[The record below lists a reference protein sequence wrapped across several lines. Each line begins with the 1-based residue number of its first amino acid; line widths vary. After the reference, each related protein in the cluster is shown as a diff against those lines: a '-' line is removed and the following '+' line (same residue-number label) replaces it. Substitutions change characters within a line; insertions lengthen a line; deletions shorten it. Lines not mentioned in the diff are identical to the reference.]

1 MMLTPQVVILG
12 AGAAGMAAA
21 IELAGGGVRAQILEA
36 RDRIGGRMF
45 TQHDPVIQAP
55 IELGAEFIH
64 GRPAEIW
71 QPLREHDICISEV
84 DGDTWCLENGR
95 LQPCDFFPE
104 VAEILAS
111 MEEGGPD
118 ESFLDFLHRSFP
130 DSKHESFE
138 RKKAKQRALS
148 YVTGFNAADPSHVSV
163 HWLVQEMRAE
173 EKIDGDRAFR
183 AQHGYTDLIEIFRQ
197 KLHRAGVDLQLGRV
211 AETIRW
217 ASGQVQIAGSGPSG
231 DFTISA
237 PQVLITLPAGVLQT
251 TQQGDGSVQFIPALP
266 AQKYSALEKI
276 MMGKV
281 IRVTLRFRE
290 RFWDR
295 LSPHAQAAK
304 TLSHMGFLFSAND
317 AEWFPTWWTAMPQP
331 HPLLTGWAPFHC
343 AERLSGQ
350 SADFV
355 KEKALATL
363 SHLLPIEPQKL
374 ASLFEQL
381 YVHDW
386 QNDPFSRG
394 AYSYVKVGGKDAPA
408 TLAEAVKNTLFFAGE
423 ATDIAG
429 NTGTVHGA
437 IASGMR
443 AAKEIL
449 STKRT
454 QR

>member
-21 IELAGGGVRAQILEA
+21 IELAGSGVRVQILEA

-45 TQHDPVIQAP
+45 TQHDPTIHAP

-64 GRPAEIW
+64 GRPAETW
-71 QPLREHDICISEV
+71 RPLQEHGIGISEV
-84 DGDTWCLENGR
+84 NGEAWCLENGR

-104 VAEILAS
+104 VGEILAR
-111 MEEGGPD
+111 MEDRGPD
-118 ESFLDFLHRSFP
+118 ESFLDFLHRCFP
-130 DSKHESFE
+130 DSKDESRA

-148 YVTGFNAADPSHVSV
+148 YVTGFNAADPSQVSV

-173 EKIDGDRAFR
+173 EKIEGDRAFR
-183 AQHGYTDLIEIFRQ
+183 AQHGYADLIEIFRRN
-197 KLHRAGVDLQLGRV
+197 LHRAGVELRLGMV

-217 ASGQVQIAGSGPSG
+217 ASSQVQICGRGPG
-231 DFTISA
+231 GGFTLSA
-237 PQVLITLPAGVLQT
+237 PQALVTLPAGVLQA
-251 TQQGDGSVQFIPALP
+251 TQQGSGAVQFIPALP
-266 AQKYSALEKI
+266 AQKYSALETIK
-276 MMGKV
+276 MGKV

-290 RFWDR
+290 RFWDS
-295 LSPHAQAAK
+295 LSPHSQASK
-304 TLSHMGFLFSAND
+304 TLSHMGFLFSEND
-317 AEWFPTWWTAMPQP
+317 TEWFPTWWTSMPQL
-331 HPLLTGWAPFHC
+331 HPVLTGWAPFHC

-350 SADFV
+350 SEDFV
-355 KEKALATL
+355 KEKALETL
-363 SHLLPIEPQKL
+363 SHLLPIEPQRL
-374 ASLFEQL
+374 ASLLEQV

-394 AYSYVKVGGKDAPA
+394 AYSYVRVGGKDSPA
-408 TLAEAVKNTLFFAGE
+408 TLAEAVNNTLFFAGE
-423 ATDIAG
+423 ATDTSG

-437 IASGMR
+437 IASGIR

-449 STKRT
+449 AR